1 MRRALVFS
9 LCAVVAIGTSACGGK
24 KEKERRAPPPEVTGL
39 AAVPASAQVVI
50 GIDVAKL
57 ASSPIVARA
66 TEQLL
71 LREPSLAESWAHVND
86 ACKIDVLK
94 HVKHVVLA
102 LGPSPTAAGSGAVL
116 AVATGT
122 LSEPD
127 LATCVRTLV
136 GKGGGALTTKNV
148 AGRSLYQVKDGNRV
162 MHFGFGRP
170 DTIVLGTDE
179 AWVIEGLSANKKVL
193 DNPEMAGWL
202 RLVDQYGPVF
212 AVGRVDER
220 VATGLVTASG
230 GKLAKPVKAFFL
242 NLDPTKGAKLLFG
255 VVMPD
260 PEAAKQ
266 LESFA
271 DSELLVASV
280 VAQIKSLGPIV
291 QKLQTTLD
299 GSLVRFTADL
309 SMEEVNQLLS
319 VLDETTPPE
328 QVTPPAK

>member
-1 MRRALVFS
+1 VRRALLS

-24 KEKERRAPPPEVTGL
+24 KEKEHRAPPPEVTGL
-39 AAVPASAQVVI
+39 AAVPATAQVVI

-57 ASSPIVARA
+57 AASPIVARA
-66 TEQLL
+66 AEQLM

-86 ACKIDVLK
+86 ACKIDVLT

-102 LGPSPTAAGSGAVL
+102 LGPSTTAAGSGAVL
-116 AVATGT
+116 AVATGS

-127 LATCVRTLV
+127 LATCVRQMV
-136 GKGGGALTTKNV
+136 GKGGGGLTIKNV

-179 AWVIEGLSANKKVL
+179 AWVVEGLSANKKVL

-202 RLVDQYGPVF
+202 KLVDQYGPVF

-220 VATGLVTASG
+220 VGKGLIAASN
-230 GKLAKPVKAFFL
+230 GKLTKPVQAFFA
-242 NLDPTKGAKLLFG
+242 NLDPRSGAKALLG

-260 PEAAKQ
+260 AEAAKQ

-271 DSELLVASV
+271 NTELLAVSIA
-280 VAQIKSLGPIV
+280 AQLKSLGPV
-291 QKLQTTLD
+291 VDKLETKRDDNVL
-299 GSLVRFTADL
+299 RFTIQLTMD
-309 SMEEVNQLLS
+309 EVNQLLS
-319 VLDETTPPE
+319 VLDETPPPA